1 MIFKFAFSVEIQV
14 DQTLNNSQ
22 FEYFYQLLCTKSAH
36 WRQTAGIRCS
46 KDARQCYPS
55 RNHHSEDN
63 NNKRYQSQRIIS
75 SLAIY
80 QVDSFSYPLF
90 EQPRDGYSKCFL
102 HSANYLRTQ
111 LSSRLIYRLLLVG
124 DDVMQTSRNSSEKA
138 SHDDPILL
146 EFRFIRRF
154 IRFIQLHPAMM

>member
-1 MIFKFAFSVEIQV
+1 MMIFKFAFSVEIQV
-14 DQTLNNSQ
+14 VKTLTILSLNTSIN
-22 FEYFYQLLCTKSAH
+22 FCVPRALIGDKQLASGVQK
-36 WRQTAGIRCS
+36 
-46 KDARQCYPS
+46 KARQCYPS
-55 RNHHSEDN
+55 KNHHSEDN
-63 NNKRYQSQRIIS
+63 HDKRYQNQRVIS

-80 QVDSFSYPLF
+80 QVDSFSYPPY

-102 HSANYLRTQ
+102 YSANYLRTQ

-138 SHDDPILL
+138 SRDDPILL

-154 IRFIQLHPAMM
+154 IQLYPAMM